1 MGVQVVVI
9 DNLSCLFRG
18 VAENE
23 ANAWEAVLPWVLDLR
38 RAGIS
43 VVVAHAGRNGQ
54 MRGTNRR
61 EDSAHWVQSLEPA
74 HDDSGDFNG
83 TRFVSRFTKN

>member
-74 HDDSGDFNG
+74 HDDSGDFNC